1 MACSELPLQYVLS
14 FAPLSAKDPYVLAQ
28 LRNVSLSFPDKKIL
42 EDVSLT
48 IYPGDSISLVGDNG
62 VGKTS
67 LFRILKGDLAPDS
80 GEILLSRGVRIGYLE
95 QDFTGMVEDTR
106 RTCMDVAL
114 EPFGPLLELEK
125 RIEHLSFEL
134 GEAEGDGD
142 RTAGLLTDLGEAQQ
156 RFEVLGGYEFRA
168 KTQSILTGLG
178 LPEAFWARRVSEISA
193 GQRVRLAL
201 ARLLLEDHD
210 LILFDEPTNHLDV
223 PAREWLEGHL
233 AGIDAA
239 YVIASH
245 DRRFLDA
252 VSSKVANIDRGKL
265 TLYTGD
271 YTAFRRQLEQAEE
284 EGWRKYE
291 KSRKLAKKL
300 QRQAQ
305 DYQRWSDAGEKKKRG
320 AADEGFVGHKAAK
333 VMKRS
338 LVARRRMEEAVEN
351 ARTEKPFEKDEIK
364 IEFGSS
370 RGRSLVRAEELVVGY
385 SEKGPLTRELSFELA
400 AGDRLAVLGPNGSGK
415 TALLR
420 TVLAEIPPLHG
431 DVRVAPSSKVGYF
444 DQDNRLVP
452 PDVTSVEAI
461 LGTGRDETLV
471 RTVMG
476 RMGIRR
482 ETVNKKVEKLS
493 SGERAKVLL
502 ARIILGDNN
511 LLVLDE
517 PTNYL
522 DIETQDVLLEAL
534 KDFPGGILFVSHDR
548 YFVEELATGT
558 LTPGFQGVG
567 KGWI

>member
-1 MACSELPLQYVLS
+1 
-14 FAPLSAKDPYVLAQ
+14 VLAQ
-28 LRNVSLSFPDKKIL
+28 LRNVSLSFPDKKLL

-48 IYPGDSISLVGDNG
+48 IYPGDRISLVGDNG

-67 LFRILKGDLAPDS
+67 LFRILKGHLAPDS
-80 GEILLSRGVRIGYLE
+80 GEVSRARGVRIGYLE
-95 QDFTGMVEDTR
+95 QDFAGMVEDTR
-106 RTCMDVAL
+106 RTCMEVAL
-114 EPFGPLLELEK
+114 EPFGPLIELENRIERLSLELGKAED
-125 RIEHLSFEL
+125 
-134 GEAEGDGD
+134 GE
-142 RTAGLLTDLGEAQQ
+142 RTSRLLTDLGEAQQ

-168 KTQSILTGLG
+168 KTQTILTGLG
-178 LPEAFWARRVSEISA
+178 LPEAFWARSVSEISA
-193 GQRVRLAL
+193 GQRVRLVL
-201 ARLLLEDHD
+201 ARLLLEDYD
-210 LILFDEPTNHLDV
+210 LVLFDEPTNHLDV

-239 YVIASH
+239 YVVASH

-252 VSSKVANIDRGKL
+252 ISSKVAHLDRGKL

-271 YTAFRRQLEQAEE
+271 YTAFRRRLEQAEE
-284 EGWRKYE
+284 EGWRNYE

-320 AADEGFVGHKAAK
+320 AADKGFVGHKAAK

-385 SEKGPLTRELSFELA
+385 SEERPLTGELTFELS

-420 TVLAEIPPLHG
+420 TVVGEISPLRG
-431 DVRVAPSSKVGYF
+431 DVRLAPSSQVGYF

-452 PDVTSVEAI
+452 PDVTSLEAV

-476 RMGIRR
+476 RMGVRR
-482 ETVNKKVEKLS
+482 ETVNKRVEKLS

-502 ARIILGDNN
+502 AMLILGDNN
-511 LLVLDE
+511 LLILDE

-522 DIETQDVLLEAL
+522 DIETQDVLLESL
-534 KDFPGGILFVSHDR
+534 KGFPGGIMFVSHDR
-548 YFVEELATGT
+548 YFVEALATET
-558 LTPGFQGVG
+558 MSPGFQGVG
-567 KGWI
+567 EGWI

>member
-1 MACSELPLQYVLS
+1 M
-14 FAPLSAKDPYVLAQ
+14 LAQ

-48 IYPGDSISLVGDNG
+48 IYPGDRISLVGKNG
-62 VGKTS
+62 AGKTS
-67 LFRILKGDLAPDS
+67 IFRMLKRSLAPDS
-80 GEILLSRGVRIGYLE
+80 GEVSLSRGVRIGYLE
-95 QDFTGMVEDTR
+95 QDFAGMQEDPG

-114 EPFGPLLELEK
+114 EPFGSLIELER
-125 RIEHLSFEL
+125 RIEHLASKL
-134 GEAEGDGD
+134 GEAGEGE
-142 RTAGLLTDLGEAQQ
+142 RTSELLADLGEAQQ
-156 RFEVLGGYEFRA
+156 RFEVSGGYEFRA
-168 KTQSILTGLG
+168 RTQSTLTGLG
-178 LPEAFWARRVSEISA
+178 LSEVFWERGVSELSA

-233 AGIDAA
+233 AGLDAA
-239 YVIASH
+239 YVVASH

-252 VSSKVANIDRGKL
+252 VSSKVGHLDRGKL
-265 TLYTGD
+265 TVYPGD
-271 YTAFRRQLEQAEE
+271 YTAFRRQLEQAED
-284 EGWRKYE
+284 EGWRRYE

-320 AADEGFVGHKAAK
+320 AADKGFVSHKAAK

-338 LVARRRMEEAVEN
+338 LVARRRMEEAAEN
-351 ARTEKPFEKDEIK
+351 ARTEKPFQKDAVK

-370 RGRSLVRAEELVVGY
+370 KGRNLVRAESIVVSY
-385 SEKGPLTRELSFELA
+385 SEEHPLTRELSFDLS
-400 AGDRLAVLGPNGSGK
+400 AGDRLAVLGPNGCGK

-420 TVLAEIPPLHG
+420 TVLGEIPPLHG
-431 DVRVAPSSKVGYF
+431 DVRLTPSSRIGYF

-452 PDVTSVEAI
+452 PDVTALEAV
-461 LGTGRDETLV
+461 LETGRDETLA

-476 RMGIRR
+476 RMGVRR
-482 ETVNKKVEKLS
+482 ETVNKKVAKLS
-493 SGERAKVLL
+493 SGERAKVLVAGL
-502 ARIILGDNN
+502 ILGDNN

-534 KDFPGGILFVSHDR
+534 RDFPGGILFVSHDR
-548 YFVEELATGT
+548 YFVEELATET
-558 LTPGFQGVG
+558 LTPGLT
-567 KGWI
+567 